1 VTASG
6 SAPEATAP
14 EATGQP
20 TLRSQV
26 RRGLAWSGLSS
37 LVMRG
42 GNLLLGIALAR
53 LLAPE
58 DFGVFAVALTVQTVL
73 VTLADLGL
81 GADLVRAERPDDRAP
96 TIATLSLLS
105 GALLTALMIATA
117 VPMATAMGA
126 PDAAPVVVVLSFTLL
141 LSGVAVV
148 PGAYLMRDF
157 QQQKLFVSE
166 GANFVLSTGV
176 ALALVLAG
184 AGPMALAVS
193 RLVGQLT
200 GTALQFVLAGM
211 RPRWGLDRTV
221 ARSALRFGVP
231 LAAANMLSWALLN
244 IDNVV
249 VSRTS
254 GVVALG
260 FYVLAF
266 NVSSWPMTA
275 IGQAIR
281 PVTLSAFAREQQQD
295 PAPSLRRATALAAA
309 AAAPVGALLA
319 VLALPVVTL
328 LYGERWAP
336 SAAAL
341 AGLALFG
348 GLRIVLDVLATF
360 LVARGAVTAVLW
372 IQVSWIVALVPA
384 IVLGVRWGGL
394 AGAGWAHLVV
404 GVLLILPIYLV
415 ALRRAG
421 APVGAVVG
429 NLWQPVLAMLPAA
442 LLAQQL
448 AIRIDHP
455 ALAVLAAGTV
465 GLLVYAA
472 VLYRWVRTHLS
483 DPAER
488 ESVIT
493 AQGPA
498 ALPAGSA

>member
-1 VTASG
+1 MRA
-6 SAPEATAP
+6 
-14 EATGQP
+14 
-20 TLRSQV
+20 QV

-81 GADLVRAERPDDRAP
+81 GADLVRAERPDERAP
-96 TIATLSLLS
+96 TVASLSLLS
-105 GALLTALMIATA
+105 GALLTALMIGTA
-117 VPMATAMGA
+117 APLATAMGA
-126 PDAAPVVVVLSFTLL
+126 ADAAPVVVVLSFTLL
-141 LSGVAVV
+141 LSGAAVV
-148 PGAYLMRDF
+148 PGAYLARNF
-157 QQQKLFVSE
+157 EQQKLFVSE
-166 GANFVLSTGV
+166 GVNFALSTGV
-176 ALALVLAG
+176 ALVLVLAG

-193 RLVGQLT
+193 RLVGQVA

-211 RPRWGLDRTV
+211 RPRWGFDRTV

-281 PVTLSAFAREQQQD
+281 PVTLAAFAREQHRD
-295 PAPSLRRATALAAA
+295 PGPSLARATALSAA

-341 AGLALFG
+341 AGLAMFG

-360 LVARGAVTAVLW
+360 LIARGAVNGVLW
-372 IQVSWIVALVPA
+372 IQVCWTVALVPA

-394 AGAGWAHLVV
+394 AGAGWAHLAV
-404 GVLLILPIYLV
+404 GALLILPIYLV
-415 ALRRAG
+415 ALHRAG

-429 NLWQPVLAMLPAA
+429 NLWQPVLAVLPAA
-442 LLAQQL
+442 LVAAQVAQ
-448 AIRIDHP
+448 RIDQP
-455 ALAVLAAGTV
+455 ALAALAAGTT

-472 VLYRWVRTHLS
+472 VLHRWVRARLAA
-483 DPAER
+483 P
-488 ESVIT
+488 
-493 AQGPA
+493 PA
-498 ALPAGSA
+498 ASPVVVPLAPAPVVPAGRR